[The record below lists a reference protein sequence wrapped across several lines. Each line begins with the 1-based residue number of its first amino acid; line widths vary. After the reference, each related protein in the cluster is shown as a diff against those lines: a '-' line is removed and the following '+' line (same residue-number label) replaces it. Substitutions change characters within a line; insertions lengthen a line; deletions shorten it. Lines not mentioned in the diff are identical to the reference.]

1 MQSHHEDRED
11 SMLLVSRMQALVR
24 GTLIRRSLKNLR
36 AEFEEINNEL
46 QGEVPIHA
54 LTHWPAKTP
63 CRPVF
68 SSSNEGIDVLQRLA
82 KKDWRKPHPSPQSQH
97 PVRIEGEPASH
108 QDSGDFESVLSQQSE
123 HPLIPEGEP
132 ACSEVCVE
140 SKEPSQQSEQSSS
153 IEGYDTSQQYSSD
166 FQSRSSLSS
175 SEKSFQ
181 HSSGDSL
188 LPSDSNVEGRNP
200 SVHSLSERSI
210 VDNQGANELFLPASV
225 INETAENGEQ
235 LIMGQKR
242 IKEEQ
247 RNQIVSK
254 SLLPERYDTDHEV
267 NMEGGS
273 PFCLSHG
280 TEFIQ
285 AQTLDGR
292 GDGEKNEGSDDKQCN
307 TTRSND
313 SEKIMQ
319 RQSLNETDLTLV
331 SSLEESSITLSS
343 PDKEAVSIDACHQS
357 DQLNREDAGISSNG
371 QRLPAGQDVLGQS
384 SNATSGTDS
393 SSLPPISSQS
403 CKGPALQSRT
413 MSNGPPSVGDLPL
426 PHSHHQQTNLGQNE
440 AKGSKTVT
448 SERTLVQ
455 SQGATGFGPDDSRQ
469 VLVHN
474 SNHTSDFDA
483 SGAADMTSIWST
495 DLSDSDDEVPKRED
509 ERKLREMR
517 NNTAM
522 ELLWIQ
528 QAIESRKNYLRLKSK
543 MTISNGT
550 DQ

>member
-1 MQSHHEDRED
+1 MQSHHENRED
-11 SMLLVSRMQALVR
+11 SLLLVSRMQALVR

-36 AEFEEINNEL
+36 AEFEEINYEL
-46 QGEVPIHA
+46 QGGVSNHA

-63 CRPVF
+63 CRPAF
-68 SSSNEGIDVLQRLA
+68 SLSNEGIDVLQRLA
-82 KKDWRKPHPSPQSQH
+82 KKDWRKPHPSPH
-97 PVRIEGEPASH
+97 PVRIEGEPASR
-108 QDSGDFESVLSQQSE
+108 QESGDFELSQQSE
-123 HPLIPEGEP
+123 HPLSPEGEP
-132 ACSEVCVE
+132 ASSQDCVVSVE
-140 SKEPSQQSEQSSS
+140 SIEPSQQSEKSSS
-153 IEGYDTSQQYSSD
+153 IEGYDISQQYSSD

-181 HSSGDSL
+181 PNSGDSS

-200 SVHSLSERSI
+200 SAHSLSESST

-235 LIMGQKR
+235 LVMGQKW

-247 RNQIVSK
+247 PKQIVVSK
-254 SLLPERYDTDHEV
+254 SLSPERYDTDREV
-267 NMEGGS
+267 NREEKS
-273 PFCLSHG
+273 SYSVSHE
-280 TEFIQ
+280 TETIKV
-285 AQTLDGR
+285 QTLDGR
-292 GDGEKNEGSDDKQCN
+292 GDGEKNEGSEDKQCN
-307 TTRSND
+307 NTRSNN

-331 SSLEESSITLSS
+331 SSLEESSITLYS
-343 PDKEAVSIDACHQS
+343 PDQEAVSIDACHQS
-357 DQLNREDAGISSNG
+357 EQSNHEDAETSSKG
-371 QRLPAGQDVLGQS
+371 QRLPAGQDVLDQS

-403 CKGPALQSRT
+403 CKGPALQSPS

-426 PHSHHQQTNLGQNE
+426 PHSHHQQTNLGPNE

-448 SERTLVQ
+448 SERSLEQ
-455 SQGATGFGPDDSRQ
+455 SLGAMGVDPHDSRQ

-474 SNHTSDFDA
+474 SNHVSDFDA

-509 ERKLREMR
+509 EGKLREMR

-543 MTISNGT
+543 MAISNGT